1 MRSGVGIY
9 MSNEL
14 LSLIEREIESRARV
28 LAEQMFAAAKKSQM
42 PSDIAP
48 NGESITPFM
57 FGGKKYLS
65 CQQVETL
72 LGVKYPALW
81 KWRKEGKLSYHKA
94 GGRLLFSYDDVHQ
107 LVNGG
112 ASI

>member
-1 MRSGVGIY
+1 MN
-9 MSNEL
+9 NEL
-14 LSLIEREIESRARV
+14 LNLIEREIESRARV
-28 LAEQMFAAAKKSQM
+28 LAEEMFAAAKKSQM

-48 NGESITPFM
+48 NGEFITPFM